1 MSHELRRYIKL
12 DAVEPLKITFM
23 TLLLVI
29 MFARAASAY
38 GSHLILHPSQIKAPE
53 TKNLDA
59 AEVVGMDATFMSGVR
74 PSSDPVFSLPKV
86 IEVLETDRSRLA
98 WFTYPAS
105 VRGRVFFG
113 FAPDAIPSFMNGSGG
128 GW

>member
-1 MSHELRRYIKL
+1 MPNELRRYIKL
-12 DAVEPLKITFM
+12 DAVEPFKITFM
-23 TLLLVI
+23 TLLLII

-38 GSHLILHPSQIKAPE
+38 SSHLILHPSQLKALE
-53 TKNLDA
+53 EQALKRTEGN
-59 AEVVGMDATFMSGVR
+59 GMDSTFIEASR
-74 PSSDPVFSLPKV
+74 FPSDPVFSLPKV
-86 IEVLETDRSRLA
+86 IEVLENDRSRLA

-113 FAPDAIPSFMNGSGG
+113 FAPDATPSITNSRGG

>member
-12 DAVEPLKITFM
+12 DAVEPFKITFM
-23 TLLLVI
+23 TLLLI
-29 MFARAASAY
+29 LMFARASSAY
-38 GSHLILHPSQIKAPE
+38 GSHLILHPSQLKAPE
-53 TKNLDA
+53 TKNLDG
-59 AEVVGMDATFMSGVR
+59 AEVVGMDATFISGTR
-74 PSSDPVFSLPKV
+74 SSADPVFSLPKV

-113 FAPDAIPSFMNGSGG
+113 FAPDAIPSFANGSGG